1 MALRVAV
8 ANGNWSSTSTWN
20 GGVLPSAGDVIAS
33 NGFTVT
39 IDVNANVDSI
49 TNTATT
55 VGTVIPTMT
64 SNTAPSGIASAS
76 TLYGGGYEAYRA
88 FINANSGSP
97 FVAGT
102 APFWLAYEFTSPKIV
117 DRYDMALG
125 IGFPTSNTMRDWTF
139 EGWNGS
145 SWIVLH
151 TVTNYLAASW
161 SSGYSSPASIGNTTA
176 YIKYRYNCTAANA
189 GAAYIVVSFVRW
201 YEYLSLSAVAGG
213 TFNLNSGV
221 TVTCTGTGIY
231 ASNVTCLTYSGTG
244 TSTINANILPL
255 QANASSYTYCLVHNG
270 TGTLNINGNLY
281 VSSECGNRACL
292 TLTGSGTLNVVGNL
306 LGAAGFCNT
315 PGVSVTASGRFNIIG
330 DIYGGGNVTA
340 LDLSGTSVTTV
351 TGNLYGGSNSG
362 RAIVISSTALL
373 TVTGNLLYGNN
384 GGPCIN
390 INSGTPNVTIIGN
403 VGSAFGNS
411 WTLLSSVAGSYIK
424 VVGTIFAG
432 LTNNFYSASP
442 SAINILTGPFISYA
456 TGVHPFWVTRMHY
469 QRTFGSYLEFR
480 DSSTG
485 GALPPT
491 ASAPATRLVSPDT
504 VVAAPIPANVR
515 QGTVYALGS
524 QTGTMIVPNPA
535 NVVKNVPVDN
545 TVGTAVLEPGALW
558 AVPLS
563 AINTSNS
570 IGQRVKNA
578 ATVEST
584 GAQIQ
589 TTLNNNP

>member
-1 MALRVAV
+1 MGLKVAV
-8 ANGNWSSTSTWN
+8 ANGNWSSTSTWY
-20 GGVLPSAGDVIAS
+20 GGLLPLAGDVVAS

-39 IDVNANVDSI
+39 IDQNVNVDSI
-49 TNTATT
+49 TNTAQSISTAT
-55 VGTVIPTMT
+55 AAMTGYSTPVGYLVEA
-64 SNTAPSGIASAS
+64 SNNYEPSYQAFDRNGVV
-76 TLYGGGYEAYRA
+76 RA
-88 FINANSGSP
+88 WVQGSMP
-97 FVAGT
+97 VWISYT
-102 APFWLAYEFTSPKIV
+102 
-117 DRYDMALG
+117 
-125 IGFPTSNTMRDWTF
+125 FPTVTIINSYRLDMYSSSSYVMQNFTF
-139 EGWNGS
+139 EGWNGT
-145 SWIVLH
+145 SWVVLH
-151 TVTNYLAASW
+151 TVTGNTLSTYT
-161 SSGYSSPASIGNTTA
+161 SPSIGNTTP
-176 YIKYRYNCTAANA
+176 YIKYRFNCTLATPGSA
-189 GAAYIVVSFVRW
+189 GIIYQEIALYQLG
-201 YEYLSLSAVAGG
+201 YESAAVAGG

-221 TVTCTGTGIY
+221 TVTCTGGNGIY
-231 ASNVTCLTYSGTG
+231 ASNVTCLIYSGTG

-270 TGTLNINGNLY
+270 TGILNINGNLY
-281 VSSECGNRACL
+281 VGLDCGNRGGL
-292 TLTGSGTLNVVGNL
+292 TLTGSGTLNVVGNI
-306 LGAAGFCNT
+306 LGSAGFCSS
-315 PGVSVTASGRFNIIG
+315 PGISVTASGRFNIIG

-362 RAIVISSTALL
+362 RAVVLSSNALL
-373 TVTGNLLYGNN
+373 TVTGNLLHGSN

-390 INSGTPNVTIIGN
+390 INSGTPNITIIGN
-403 VGSAFGNS
+403 VGSTFGNS
-411 WTLLSSVAGSYIK
+411 STLLSSAAGSYIK

-432 LTNNFYSASP
+432 LNYNFYSVSP

-456 TGVHPFWVTRMHY
+456 TGVHPFLVTRMHY
-469 QRTFGSYLEFR
+469 QRTFGSYFEYR

-485 GALPPT
+485 GALPPS

-515 QGTVYALGS
+515 QGRSYALGS
-524 QTGTMIVPNPA
+524 QVGTMIVPSPS

-545 TVGTAVLEPGALW
+545 TVGTGVLDPSALW
-558 AVPLS
+558 NVPLS